1 MTSFKMASSIGS
13 SSDGSEDKLF
23 CVFSD
28 PGSVWLFL
36 GCELLS
42 VSRVSLDVD
51 NLLDDALATIFAGML
66 LELSELLD
74 VFMIELAFEEELLA
88 KKLFSIDPFDTVA
101 ELPVV
106 NIDFVA

>member
-1 MTSFKMASSIGS
+1 MECQIVDCLTKNALLEEKHVGS
-13 SSDGSEDKLF
+13 RS
-23 CVFSD
+23 
-28 PGSVWLFL
+28 
-36 GCELLS
+36 
-42 VSRVSLDVD
+42 D

-74 VFMIELAFEEELLA
+74 VFMKELAFEEDA
-88 KKLFSIDPFDTVA
+88 ATKLFSIDPFDTVA

>member
-13 SSDGSEDKLF
+13 SSDGSEDTLL
-23 CVFSD
+23 CVFSV

-36 GCELLS
+36 GCELLR

-74 VFMIELAFEEELLA
+74 VFIKELAFEDDAA
-88 KKLFSIDPFDTVA
+88 KKLFSIDPFDTAA